1 MTGLGVANPV
11 GALAFAALA
20 VLIVLWLR
28 DRRRRELPVASLFLW
43 RQVPPTPIATRR
55 FRPDVLFLLQLA
67 LLAALAAGVVRPY
80 FETKIP
86 ATAGTRLLLVLDAS
100 ASMQAREPEGIRFDL
115 ARRRARALVAAL
127 GSRDE
132 VMILRAGDRA
142 HVWLRWTPD
151 LARALD
157 RLEALEP
164 LDTPTNLTPAL
175 ELAAGEARARPGTR
189 VVVLTDLP
197 PEASGL
203 GPEELAGV
211 DWMAFGRTD
220 DNVAIAS
227 LVVDRP
233 PFQPVRATSATVIVR
248 NYAATARRVGVE
260 VRVGDALWAAREVAL
275 APRGSEAVFVTEPPR
290 SGLLQVTLDAGDALP
305 VDDRVLGW
313 IRPDARLELVVASDL
328 PTPPARFEDL
338 ASAVPGSR
346 VQIVDPMRVAAAT
359 ALAGRTVIFDG
370 LGSSEP
376 PPGVPA
382 LYVNPPPGSPVCP
395 SLRPLDDAVVI
406 DWEAEHPLLRD
417 IEALDSLELA
427 HATELVPPPWGATL
441 VHAAAHHATF
451 PLLVAGERDG
461 RRLACLGAALDAPL
475 VASDRLPLLL
485 LVLATLDW
493 LAEPAGDAPLLV
505 TTGVPATLPAALRE
519 AVAAAPPGLR
529 VAGEPPIVVAERI
542 GAHRVDGR
550 LVLASLLNDRESD
563 IARAGSSER
572 PASAPR
578 AGGGAGTSARHE
590 VSWWLYLAAAGLLAV
605 EWLAW
610 LWQVRS

>member
-1 MTGLGVANPV
+1 M
-11 GALAFAALA
+11 
-20 VLIVLWLR
+20 
-28 DRRRRELPVASLFLW
+28 
-43 RQVPPTPIATRR
+43 
-55 FRPDVLFLLQLA
+55 
-67 LLAALAAGVVRPY
+67 
-80 FETKIP
+80 
-86 ATAGTRLLLVLDAS
+86 
-100 ASMQAREPEGIRFDL
+100 
-115 ARRRARALVAAL
+115 
-127 GSRDE
+127 
-132 VMILRAGDRA
+132 
-142 HVWLRWTPD
+142 
-151 LARALD
+151 
-157 RLEALEP
+157 
-164 LDTPTNLTPAL
+164 
-175 ELAAGEARARPGTR
+175 
-189 VVVLTDLP
+189 
-197 PEASGL
+197 
-203 GPEELAGV
+203 
-211 DWMAFGRTD
+211 
-220 DNVAIAS
+220 
-227 LVVDRP
+227 
-233 PFQPVRATSATVIVR
+233 
-248 NYAATARRVGVE
+248 
-260 VRVGDALWAAREVAL
+260 
-275 APRGSEAVFVTEPPR
+275 
-290 SGLLQVTLDAGDALP
+290 
-305 VDDRVLGW
+305 
-313 IRPDARLELVVASDL
+313 
-328 PTPPARFEDL
+328 
-338 ASAVPGSR
+338 
-346 VQIVDPMRVAAAT
+346 
-359 ALAGRTVIFDG
+359 IFDG

-395 SLRPLDDAVVI
+395 SLRALDDAVVV

-475 VASDRLPLLL
+475 AASDRLPLLL

-519 AVAAAPPGLR
+519 AAAAAPPGLR

-590 VSWWLYLAAAGLLAV
+590 VSWWLYLAAASLLAV